1 MCHGWRRGYDTVVS
15 GRDRRGCVVVGRIH
29 SYGCR
34 CERRLGSP
42 TGDGARLDRRAGW
55 GDRAQCGFGRYVR
68 ADGPV
73 RHIRAE
79 RQPIGLARCGRGAR
93 CVGHR
98 DCESARCAGQDR
110 ATTAVPNTGKVL
122 SGGSVTLSSDAG
134 YVVAQPGSRI
144 DVSGASANF
153 DQLQASGTYASQPVW
168 SDAGSITLSA
178 AYGLFADATLAT
190 RGRSAGRGGTLAILP
205 HQNNGATGATAL
217 VIRQSGELTPAG
229 LGWPELRDRH
239 RHDDRLADRQ
249 ADRRDSVLCRPP

>member
-1 MCHGWRRGYDTVVS
+1 MS
-15 GRDRRGCVVVGRIH
+15 GTAIANP
-29 SYGCR
+29 
-34 CERRLGSP
+34 L
-42 TGDGARLDRRAGW
+42 AA
-55 GDRAQCGFGRYVR
+55 
-68 ADGPV
+68 PV
-73 RHIRAE
+73 R
-79 RQPIGLARCGRGAR
+79 IG
-93 CVGHR
+93 
-98 DCESARCAGQDR
+98 

-178 AYGLFADATLAT
+178 AYGLFADATLAA

-229 LGWPELRDRH
+229 LG
-239 RHDDRLADRQ
+239 LAR
-249 ADRRDSVLCRPP
+249 ASRPPSTRRPACRSASRPA

>member
-1 MCHGWRRGYDTVVS
+1 MAGGGDTIPSYPGVTGAVVLSS
-15 GRDRRGCVVVGRIH
+15 GASIRTDAGASVG
-29 SYGCR
+29 
-34 CERRLGSP
+34 LGSP

-79 RQPIGLARCGRGAR
+79 RQPIGLARCDAALDVSGTAIANPLAAPVRIG
-93 CVGHR
+93 
-98 DCESARCAGQDR
+98 

-178 AYGLFADATLAT
+178 AYGLFADATLAAHAGAPQARRHVGDPAASEQRRNRRDRAGHPAKWRT
-190 RGRSAGRGGTLAILP
+190 DAGRSRAG
-205 HQNNGATGATAL
+205 QSFATA
-217 VIRQSGELTPAG
+217 I
-229 LGWPELRDRH
+229 D
-239 RHDDRLADRQ
+239 DDRLADRQ